1 MSRYGRGKERREED
15 LVTDSRFPQLR
26 TVRESA
32 CLPGLDE
39 QMSVLSTQHSA
50 IAEAS
55 YAQGEGRAGGEQGR
69 GKGRGFE

>member
-1 MSRYGRGKERREED
+1 MSRYGRGEERQEGD

-32 CLPGLDE
+32 CLPDLGE
-39 QMSVLSTQHSA
+39 QMPVLSTQHSA

-55 YAQGEGRAGGEQGR
+55 
-69 GKGRGFE
+69 